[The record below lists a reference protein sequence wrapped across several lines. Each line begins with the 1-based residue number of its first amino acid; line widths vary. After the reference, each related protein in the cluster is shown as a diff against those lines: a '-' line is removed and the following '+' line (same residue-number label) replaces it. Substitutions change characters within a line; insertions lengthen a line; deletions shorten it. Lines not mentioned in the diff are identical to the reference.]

1 MPSRAQTRHYDLVKR
16 LANTAEAGGLA
27 KDRSILLLWF
37 LRNVVGLDDLDAYE
51 FVTDGDDDAG
61 IDALYLEES
70 SGDETHETL
79 VVYQSKYT
87 EAATAV
93 GPNTLTGLLAAS
105 SHFKSHAS
113 ITEFLNGRVESQL
126 RDLIAKF
133 GLVAKLSE
141 GHFESGLLRVRLV
154 FITTGILNAPAK
166 RLVAAQQ
173 NEHGAGYLTVYDLN
187 RLGPIATAITTQ
199 EIPDET
205 VEIPV
210 PRAARVVLGASPNRI
225 VMVAVRA
232 TDIVRWPG
240 IDDRTLFELN
250 VRREL
255 RPNRVREQLD
265 AAIGRSHDHK
275 DFLAYHNGLTVVC
288 DSLALGAS
296 KITLRRPSV
305 VNGAQSVVAF
315 ARADSNGR
323 LTDDLR
329 VFVKIVETKNRPALA
344 QQVSRRSNTQNP
356 VNPRNLVSNTGRQR
370 RLVTEFSDQ
379 FPNYYYETKPDA
391 TVSAATGVRVIQN
404 DDAAQLLCAVFN
416 AMPWLAVKRN
426 SLFESDNH
434 SMIFSEQI
442 TPAHIVLVDTVG
454 RIVDENRTRFP
465 AAYRRSWRLTRI
477 VAVYLAG
484 QVLRATEDAELKRV
498 LNDAEWAV
506 SDDQRLRALLTPIVR
521 LAAATL
527 KIRRDAADRDERFDD
542 FKVDFKRE
550 SALQELRDKARD
562 NYLLHS
568 ELEA

>member
-1 MPSRAQTRHYDLVKR
+1 MTSRAQTGHYDLVKR

-27 KDRSILLLWF
+27 KERSILLLWF

-61 IDALYLEES
+61 VDALYLEES

-79 VVYQSKYT
+79 VIYQSKYT
-87 EAATAV
+87 EAPTPV
-93 GPNTLTGLLAAS
+93 GPNAVTGLLAAS
-105 SHFKSHAS
+105 SHFRAHES
-113 ITEFLNGRVESQL
+113 ITEFLSGRVESQL

-141 GHFESGLLRVRLV
+141 GRFDSNLLRVRLV
-154 FITTGILNAPAK
+154 FVTTGVLTATAK
-166 RLVAAQQ
+166 RLVAAQ
-173 NEHGAGYLTVYDLN
+173 NSEHGAGYLSVYDLN

-199 EIPDET
+199 EIPDVT
-205 VEIPV
+205 LDIPV
-210 PRAARVVLGASPNRI
+210 ARSERVVLGASPNRI
-225 VMVAVRA
+225 VMAPVRA
-232 TDIVRWPG
+232 TDIVQWPG

-265 AAIGRSHDHK
+265 AAIRRSPDHK

-288 DSLALGAS
+288 TSLMLGES
-296 KITLRRPSV
+296 KITLHRPSV

-315 ARADSNGR
+315 ARADSNDR

-329 VFVKIVETKNRPALA
+329 IFVKIVETKSRPALA

-370 RLVTEFSDQ
+370 RLVTEFADQ
-379 FPNYYYETKPDA
+379 FPNHHYETKPDA
-391 TVSAATGVRVIQN
+391 TVSAPAGVRVIQN
-404 DDAAQLLCAVFN
+404 DDAAQLLCAVYN

-442 TPAHIVLVDTVG
+442 GPAHIVLVDTIG
-454 RIVDENRTRFP
+454 RIVDESRTRFP

-484 QVLRATEDAELKRV
+484 QVLRASEDAELKRA
-498 LNDAEWAV
+498 LTDAEWAV
-506 SDDQRLRALLTPIVR
+506 SDDERLRRLLTPLVR
-521 LAAATL
+521 VAAATL
-527 KIRRDAADRDERFDD
+527 KIRRDSADRDERFDD

-550 SALQELRDKARD
+550 SALQELRDKVRD
-562 NYLLHS
+562 NYLLQA
-568 ELEA
+568 ELDA

>member
-1 MPSRAQTRHYDLVKR
+1 MPSRAQTRHYDLVKG

-27 KDRSILLLWF
+27 KERSILLLWF

-79 VVYQSKYT
+79 VIYQSKYT
-87 EAATAV
+87 EAPTAV
-93 GPNTLTGLLAAS
+93 GPNALTGLLAAS
-105 SHFKSHAS
+105 SHFRSHES
-113 ITEFLNGRVESQL
+113 LTEFLSGRVESQL

-141 GHFESGLLRVRLV
+141 GRFDNHLLRVRLV
-154 FITTGILNAPAK
+154 FVTTGILNAAAK
-166 RLVAAQQ
+166 RLVAAQ
-173 NEHGAGYLTVYDLN
+173 NVEHGAGHLSVYDLN

-199 EIPDET
+199 EIPDVT

-210 PRAARVVLGASPNRI
+210 TRSERVVLGTSPNRI
-225 VMVAVRA
+225 VMAAVRA
-232 TDIVRWPG
+232 TDIVQWPG

-265 AAIGRSHDHK
+265 AAIRRSHDHK

-288 DSLALGAS
+288 NSLTLGAS

-315 ARADSNGR
+315 ARADSNDR

-329 VFVKIVETKNRPALA
+329 IFVKIVETKSRPALA

-370 RLVTEFSDQ
+370 RLVTEFADQ
-379 FPNYYYETKPDA
+379 FPNYHYETKPDA
-391 TVSAATGVRVIQN
+391 TVTAPAGVRVIQN
-404 DDAAQLLCAVFN
+404 DDAAQLLCAVYN
-416 AMPWLAVKRN
+416 TMPWLTVKRN

-434 SMIFSEQI
+434 TMIFSEQVG
-442 TPAHIVLVDTVG
+442 PAQIVLVDTIG
-454 RIVDENRTRFP
+454 RIVDESRTRFP
-465 AAYRRSWRLTRI
+465 VAYRRSWRLTRI
-477 VAVYLAG
+477 VAVYLVG
-484 QVLRATEDAELKRV
+484 QVLRASEDAELKRV
-498 LNDAEWAV
+498 LADAEWAV
-506 SDDQRLRALLTPIVR
+506 SDDQRLRRLLTPLVR
-521 LAAATL
+521 VAAATL
-527 KIRRDAADRDERFDD
+527 KIRRDGADRDERFDD

-550 SALQELRDKARD
+550 SALQELRDKVRD
-562 NYLLHS
+562 NYLLQA
-568 ELEA
+568 ELDA